1 MERSNRTHVRRP
13 WLVIAAPAL
22 AAILAACSSSGH
34 SSSGKTADASGGS
47 GGGTKVSTVTLGE
60 VTDFSGVASAYGLPE
75 NQGAQTAVDEI
86 NAAGGIK
93 SLGGAKLVI
102 KKYDTASSPD
112 NGPTQATKA
121 VADKVS
127 AVFGGEISDTVL
139 SGINVTQRA
148 GVAWLDAG
156 GTADAIHARGYDT
169 VFQVAKDS
177 TQFSQGWYDTAKLAA
192 TQLGLTNPTM
202 AIAYSQSSYGQDFL
216 NAFDKANSGGEFKV
230 VQKFGYP
237 LSTTDFGSIA
247 ARLASTSADIIFDI
261 GYPADGLNLARL
273 FATKFKTKAK
283 VYIAGGSDAADV
295 VKALNTQANGV
306 LVLGDVT
313 PTTKNVSQ
321 KFKDFYSAYQSK
333 YNAVPNTQALF
344 GYACV
349 QFIAQ
354 ALEAA
359 KSVSPSAVVSALKSV
374 TLTQDTGNIFPSPAE
389 LSFAADGALKEAPV
403 YAAQV
408 QNGVAKVVFPAEV
421 AEAQIQ
427 PYS

>member
-1 MERSNRTHVRRP
+1 MRTHVRRP

-22 AAILAACSSSGH
+22 AAILAACSSSG
-34 SSSGKTADASGGS
+34 SGGANSSGAAGGGAASGK
-47 GGGTKVSTVTLGE
+47 KVSTVTLGE
-60 VTDFSGVASAYGLPE
+60 VTDFSGAASAYGIPE
-75 NQGAQTAVDEI
+75 NQGAQIALDEI

-93 SLGGAKLVI
+93 SLGGATLTI

-121 VADKVS
+121 VADKV
-127 AVFGGEISDTVL
+127 AAIFGGEISDTVL
-139 SGINVTQRA
+139 AGINVTQRA
-148 GVAWLDAG
+148 GVAWVDAG
-156 GTADAIHARGYDT
+156 GTADAIHKRGYDS
-169 VFQVAKDS
+169 VFQVAKNS
-177 TQFSQGWYDTAKLAA
+177 TQFSQGWFDTAKLAA
-192 TQLGLTNPTM
+192 SQLGISNPTM

-216 NAFDKANSGGEFKV
+216 DAFEKANSGGDFKV

-237 LSTTDFGSIA
+237 LGTSDFSSIA
-247 ARLASTSADIIFDI
+247 ARLASTSADIIFNI
-261 GYPADGLNLARL
+261 GYPGDGLNLARL

-295 VKALNTQANGV
+295 VKALHAQANGA

-333 YNAVPNTQALF
+333 YKAVPNTQALF
-344 GYACV
+344 GYECV
-349 QFIAQ
+349 QFLAQ

-359 KSVSPSAVVSALKSV
+359 KSDAAADVVKALRSV
-374 TLTQDTGNIFPSPAE
+374 TLTQDSGNIFPSPAE
-389 LSFAADGALKEAPV
+389 LSFGDDGALKQAPV

-408 QNGVAKVVFPAEV
+408 QNGAAKVVFPAEV
-421 AEAQIQ
+421 AEAQMQ
-427 PYS
+427 PYGA